1 MVDALRVFLLVEV
14 IGLAAAPIAGLLF
27 ARLPG
32 GGVGFA
38 KPLGLLLAVWL
49 VWIGASLGLVRY
61 GSATAMAACVA
72 VGLAGLAAW
81 RRGGMSGSR
90 SLLVASEAVFVVA
103 FAAGALLVS
112 FAPDVWGTEKPMDM
126 AIVNAVNRS
135 DSFPPHDPW
144 MAGEDLNYYYLGHL
158 VAAFAIRLTGVE
170 PTVGYNLAL
179 ALILALT
186 AAGVFTLAASL
197 WTAARRPL
205 ALRTSPV
212 AVGLTAVALC
222 VVLGNLAGATEL
234 IGDGKPLVD
243 YDWFAASRVIP
254 DTINEFPWFSFLLG
268 DLHAHVLAL
277 PFTLLALGF
286 VLAVA
291 LRGPGG
297 SIELAAAA
305 LATGA
310 LYAINAWSYPVVAG
324 LMVLALALRP
334 TARALVWGA
343 GFLALSVAV
352 VLPFHIDY
360 GEAARGIDLVPD
372 HRPFT
377 RLVRDYALIYGLFA
391 WILAAG
397 YLARLR
403 TTRHPLRNAAWI
415 GVAAV
420 VAGSLLAEHDLAG
433 PVGLAALVAVAIDA
447 LASPRLAQPERALW
461 LLIAGGLICVL
472 VPEVVYVRD
481 EFDGG
486 PLLRMNT
493 VFKLGY
499 QGWLLLAIAA
509 ACALHWRVRW
519 LPRSWRAISILGLAP
534 LLVLAAVYPVAGT
547 YARTRGFDE
556 RPHLDGLRW
565 LPDGDVRAID
575 WLRDHAPDD
584 AVVLEAVGD
593 DYSPAGHARI
603 STFTGLATVLG
614 WTGHE
619 VQWQHDPGT
628 RRDEVRRA
636 YATPDP
642 TPARA
647 LLRRYRVRYVVVGPI
662 ERADYGEAGVAKWDG
677 LGRRVLDAEGTIV
690 WEVGSL

>member
-1 MVDALRVFLLVEV
+1 MLDALRVFLLVEI
-14 IGLAAAPIAGLLF
+14 IGLAAAPIAGLVL

-32 GGVGFA
+32 GGLGFA

-49 VWIGASLGLVRY
+49 VWMGASLGLVGY
-61 GSATAMAACVA
+61 GTPAVVGACVVVGL
-72 VGLAGLAAW
+72 VGLAVW
-81 RRGGMSGSR
+81 RRGGLSGSR
-90 SLLVASEAVFVVA
+90 SLLVASEAVFGVA
-103 FAAGALLVS
+103 FAAGALLAS
-112 FAPDVWGTEKPMDM
+112 FSPDVWGTEKPMDM
-126 AIVNAVNRS
+126 AIVNATNQS
-135 DSFPPHDPW
+135 GSFPPHDPW

-158 VAAFAIRLTGVE
+158 VAAFVIRLTGVE

-179 ALILALT
+179 ALTLALT
-186 AAGVFTLAASL
+186 ATGVFALAASL
-197 WTAARRPL
+197 GAAARR
-205 ALRTSPV
+205 AGGPV
-212 AVGLTAVALC
+212 SVGLTAVALC
-222 VVLGNLAGATEL
+222 VVLGSLAGATEL
-234 IGDGKPLVD
+234 IGDGRPLVD

-291 LRGPGG
+291 LFGPPTRP
-297 SIELAAAA
+297 IELAAAA

-334 TARALVWGA
+334 TARAARWGA
-343 GFLALSVAV
+343 GFLVLSVLV
-352 VLPFHIDY
+352 VLPFHLGYDP
-360 GEAARGIDLVPD
+360 AAKGIDLVRD

-377 RLVRDYALIYGLFA
+377 RFVGDYALIYGLFA

-403 TTRHPLRNAAWI
+403 TTRRPLRNAAWI
-415 GVAAV
+415 AVAAI

-433 PVGLAALVAVAIDA
+433 PVGLAAALAVAIDA
-447 LASPRLAQPERALW
+447 FASSRLTPPERALW

-481 EFDGG
+481 EFDGS
-486 PLLRMNT
+486 PLFRMNT

-499 QGWLLLAIAA
+499 QGWMLLAIAA
-509 ACALHWRVRW
+509 ACALR
-519 LPRSWRAISILGLAP
+519 WRALSTLGLAP

-565 LPDGDVRAID
+565 LPDGDVRAIA
-575 WLRDHAPDD
+575 WLREHAPGD

-603 STFTGLATVLG
+603 STFTGLATVMG

-619 VQWQHDPGT
+619 LQWQHDPGA

-636 YATPDP
+636 YTAPD
-642 TPARA
+642 TGPARA
-647 LLRRYRVRYVVVGPI
+647 VLQRYRVRYVVVGPI
-662 ERADYGEAGVAKWDG
+662 ERDDYGEAGVAKWDG
-677 LGRRVLDAEGTIV
+677 LGRRVLEADGTIV
-690 WEVGSL
+690 WEMG